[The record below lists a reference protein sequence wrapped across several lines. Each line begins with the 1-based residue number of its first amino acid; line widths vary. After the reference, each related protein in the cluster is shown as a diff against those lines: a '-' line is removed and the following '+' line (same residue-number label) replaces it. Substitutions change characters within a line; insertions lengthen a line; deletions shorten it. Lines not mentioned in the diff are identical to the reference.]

1 MRVDIRQSS
10 TSPQNGL
17 KWGSTDLFFGATI
30 AISAF
35 LLFQIEPMISK
46 YILPWF
52 GGGPAVWTAA
62 MLFFQLLL
70 LGGYAY
76 AYFLNRLSLAR
87 QSTIHLVVSLA
98 ILGWMGMNT
107 LRWSTPVTPDASWK
121 PTVGTAPVLQILL
134 VLFVSIGLPFFL
146 LSTISSLVQSWFSR
160 VRQQVSPYTF
170 YVLSNAASLIA
181 LISYP
186 VLFEPTWT
194 LTQQAIFWSLGFG
207 VYLLVLGV
215 CMLMTRSGPDRGS
228 WEPMSATLG
237 RRPDDKAPTR
247 RTSLFW
253 ISLAACAS
261 VMLLASTNQMCQD
274 IASIPF
280 LWVLPLSLYLLSFV
294 IAFNDNQKKMRSL
307 YAFLSLAALALGLWN
322 LSNGSRMGTLFQI
335 TSNALM
341 MFAICLLCHS
351 ELYLRRPSPRYL
363 TSFYLML
370 SIGGAVGGIFVSL
383 VAPLIFPDFWE
394 YNLGLIYVAIIVIVI
409 AYKSRGSWL
418 YQLRIPVSVLS
429 LVLAVLILLL
439 PFAWT
444 THSLRMARN
453 FYGVIKVR
461 ALDGPIQGYN
471 LIHGAITHGSQAGPG
486 PLHDT
491 PTTYYTEQSG
501 VGQAILNY
509 PPRIAGKPIRIGVV
523 GLGVG
528 TIASYGRPG
537 DAIRFYEIDP
547 DVIAF
552 AHDSRYFSFLSD
564 SPAKVDII
572 LGDAR
577 LSMERELAQNDPQA
591 FDILV
596 IDAFSGDSVP
606 THLLTE
612 QAIQLYLAQLKPGGI
627 LAFNISNR
635 HTNLEPVLAL
645 AGEHFGLPGVL
656 IAENDQKNQL
666 STTSVWVLFSQNA
679 ELFKAPGIAAIARSL
694 RIMPAI
700 RLWTDDYS
708 NLFQVLW

>member
-1 MRVDIRQSS
+1 MRFDMDQSGALPENS
-10 TSPQNGL
+10 MNKVWTNL
-17 KWGSTDLFFGATI
+17 LFGATI
-30 AISAF
+30 GISAF

-76 AYFLNRLSLAR
+76 AHFLSGLSLAR
-87 QSTIHLVVSLA
+87 QSIIHLVFSLV
-98 ILGWMGMNT
+98 ILGWMGMNAV
-107 LRWSTPVTPDASWK
+107 RWSTPVTPDASWK
-121 PTVGTAPVLQILL
+121 PTVGAAPVLQVLL
-134 VLFVSIGLPFFL
+134 VLLVSIGLPFFL
-146 LSTISSLVQSWFSR
+146 LSSTSSLVQSWFSR
-160 VRQQVSPYTF
+160 VRRQASPYAF

-186 VLFEPTWT
+186 VLFEPNWT
-194 LTQQAIFWSLGFG
+194 LTQQGIFWSAGFG
-207 VYLLVLGV
+207 IYLLVLGA
-215 CMLMTRSGPDRGS
+215 CMVTIRSSRLGGTRDPESGTQVGQS
-228 WEPMSATLG
+228 
-237 RRPDDKAPTR
+237 DDKAPSWR
-247 RTSLFW
+247 SSLFW

-294 IAFNDNQKKMRSL
+294 IAFHDNQRKLRTL
-307 YAFLSLAALALGLWN
+307 YALLSLAAVALGLWN
-322 LSNGSRMGTLFQI
+322 LSNGSRLGTFFQI
-335 TSNALM
+335 GSNALM
-341 MFAICLLCHS
+341 LFAICLLCHS
-351 ELYLRRPSPRYL
+351 ELYLHRPSPRYL

-370 SIGGAVGGIFVSL
+370 SIGGAAGGIFVSL
-383 VAPLIFPDFWE
+383 IAPLIFPDFWE
-394 YNLGLIYVAIIVIVI
+394 YNLGLIYVAIIFIAI
-409 AYKSRGSWL
+409 AYQSRGSWL
-418 YQLRIPVSVLS
+418 YRLRIPASVLA
-429 LVLAVLILLL
+429 LVLAVFILIL
-439 PFAWT
+439 PIGWT

-461 ALDGPIQGYN
+461 AMDGPIQGYN

-486 PLHDT
+486 PLHDV
-491 PTTYYTEQSG
+491 PTMYYTQPSG

-509 PPRIAGKPIRIGVV
+509 PPRVAGQPIHIGVV

-537 DAIRFYEIDP
+537 DVIRFYEIDP

-552 AHDSRYFSFLSD
+552 ARDSRYFSFLRD

-572 LGDAR
+572 VGDAR
-577 LSMERELAQNDPQA
+577 LSMERELAHNERQG

-596 IDAFSGDSVP
+596 IDAFSGDSIP
-606 THLLTE
+606 THLLTKE
-612 QAIQLYLAQLKPGGI
+612 AIQLYLAHLKPNGI

-635 HTNLEPVLAL
+635 HLDLEPVLTL
-645 AGEHFGLPGVL
+645 AGEHFGLSGVL
-656 IAENDQKNQL
+656 IAQNNPKDQL
-666 STTSVWVLFSQNA
+666 GAASEWALFSANA
-679 ELFKAPGIAAIARSL
+679 ELF
-694 RIMPAI
+694 
-700 RLWTDDYS
+700 
-708 NLFQVLW
+708 

>member
-1 MRVDIRQSS
+1 MTWVS
-10 TSPQNGL
+10 TNL
-17 KWGSTDLFFGATI
+17 IFGATI

-76 AYFLNRLSLAR
+76 AHFLSRLSLAR
-87 QSTIHLVVSLA
+87 QSVIHLMVSLA
-98 ILGWMGMNT
+98 ILGWMGINA
-107 LRWSTPVTPDASWK
+107 LHWSTPVTPDASWK
-121 PTVGTAPVLQILL
+121 PTVGTAPVLQVLL
-134 VLFVSIGLPFFL
+134 VLLVSIGLPFFL
-146 LSTISSLVQSWFSR
+146 LSTTSSLVQSWFSR
-160 VRQQVSPYTF
+160 VRHQASPYAF

-186 VLFEPTWT
+186 IFFEPNWT
-194 LTQQAIFWSLGFG
+194 LTQQGIFWSAGFG
-207 VYLLVLGV
+207 IYLLALGA
-215 CMLMTRSGPDRGS
+215 CMLTTRRGLYRGIRDP
-228 WEPMSATLG
+228 ENATPAG
-237 RRPDDKAPTR
+237 KPDDKPPSG

-294 IAFNDNQKKMRSL
+294 IAFNDNQKKLRSL

-322 LSNGSRMGTLFQI
+322 LANGSRMDALFQI
-335 TSNALM
+335 ASNALM
-341 MFAICLLCHS
+341 LFVICLLCHS
-351 ELYLRRPSPRYL
+351 ELYRRRPSPRYL

-370 SIGGAVGGIFVSL
+370 SVGGAVGGIFVSL
-383 VAPLIFPDFWE
+383 IAPLIFPDFWE
-394 YNLGLIYVAIIVIVI
+394 YNLGLIYVAMIVI
-409 AYKSRGSWL
+409 AIAYQSHGSRL
-418 YQLRIPVSVLS
+418 YRLRIPVSVLA
-429 LVLAVLILLL
+429 LVLGVFILTL

-444 THSLRMARN
+444 ARSLRMARN

-461 ALDGPIQGYN
+461 TMDGPVQGYN

-486 PLHDT
+486 PLHDS
-491 PTTYYTEQSG
+491 PTMYYTEQSG
-501 VGQAILNY
+501 VGQAILDY
-509 PPRIAGKPIRIGVV
+509 PPRLAGEPIRIGVV

-537 DAIRFYEIDP
+537 DTIRFYEIDP
-547 DVIAF
+547 NVIAI
-552 AHDSRYFSFLSD
+552 AQDNRYFSFLSD
-564 SPAKVDII
+564 SPARVDII

-577 LSMERELAQNDPQA
+577 LSMERELAQNEPQG

-596 IDAFSGDSVP
+596 IDAFSGDSIP
-606 THLLTE
+606 THLLTKE
-612 QAIQLYLAQLKPGGI
+612 AIQLYLAHLKPGGI

-635 HTNLEPVLAL
+635 HIDLEPVLTL
-645 AGEHFGLPGVL
+645 AGGHFGLGGVL
-656 IAENDQKNQL
+656 IAENDQKDRL
-666 STTSVWVLFSQNA
+666 GAPSEWVLFSQNA
-679 ELFKAPGIAAIARSL
+679 EIFKAPGIEAIARDL
-694 RIMPAI
+694 RKTPGI

-708 NLFQVLW
+708 NLFQVVLW